1 MGKFCALQEILSRL
15 NQLIQTRGRSDAA
28 HFNGSQHS
36 RQGLSPETRTYNVVM
51 AACNAAG
58 KHAQCLAVFSAMLAA
73 GRAPSTAS
81 LNSAISAHC
90 K

>member
-1 MGKFCALQEILSRL
+1 M
-15 NQLIQTRGRSDAA
+15 NQPTPQKI
-28 HFNGSQHS
+28 NM
-36 RQGLSPETRTYNVVM
+36 QGISAETRTYNVVM

-58 KHAQCLAVFSAMLAA
+58 KHASCLEIYDAMTSA

-81 LNSAISAHC
+81 FNAAILAHC